1 MKQNIQASDFKPS
14 NKKPVLSVSLNK
26 NQIKLGCFF
35 LITLWAAWF
44 VLTAKSV
51 GIVVSPPNAT
61 IELRG
66 WPTIEIGDSWL
77 ARPGLHQ
84 LEISAHGYQPYERGL
99 NVSEAISQKYSIA
112 LTPLPGQLNITTEP
126 PQRGEIFI
134 DDVSFGEIPGVIKE
148 IPAGTRSIRLEV
160 DRYLPFQAN
169 LNIAGKGLEQA
180 LIAKLIPG
188 WADTKLD
195 SLPAGAQ
202 ITVDGRILGN
212 TPLLAELLFGK
223 REIELRLQGYKTWVK
238 TWEIKAGRPANLGEI
253 VLAKADGELNINT
266 IPEGAVVAID
276 GEFIGVTPLL
286 AAVSPDVKHKIEFM
300 KEGFKPALQ
309 TISVASAAKSSVIL
323 DLVPELARIR
333 FETTPKDAQLMVDGT
348 LVGIATQV
356 LTLPTHPHE
365 FTIFRD
371 GYATYQGMLTPRTGV
386 EKKFRI
392 RLKTAEAAEREAA
405 QEEKRKTKKGFVTT
419 YVGQEMKLFSGG
431 TVFLGSP
438 KSDEEHQADEVHR
451 KVILEKPFYFSTKE
465 VTVGEFRR
473 FLATYSPGEDIMSLP
488 NHEQYPVVSVSWIQT
503 ALYCNWLSRRDGLDR
518 FYNISFGELLGVNP
532 ESSGYRLPTEAE
544 WEWVAKDFKNKK
556 PHTFPWGNK
565 YPPTAVSGNYADT
578 TASGS
583 NIEFLK
589 SYTDGYKFSAP
600 VGTFNKSKKG
610 IYDIGGNVSEWVHDY
625 YSDLP
630 SNATTYDSLGAHTG
644 TRKVIKGASWM
655 SSKAKE
661 LRISFRR
668 HGINGEKA
676 TGFRMARYAR

>member
-356 LTLPTHPHE
+356 LALPTHPHE

-371 GYATYQGMLTPRTGV
+371 GYATYQGMLTPRT
-386 EKKFRI
+386 
-392 RLKTAEAAEREAA
+392 
-405 QEEKRKTKKGFVTT
+405 
-419 YVGQEMKLFSGG
+419 
-431 TVFLGSP
+431 
-438 KSDEEHQADEVHR
+438 
-451 KVILEKPFYFSTKE
+451 
-465 VTVGEFRR
+465 
-473 FLATYSPGEDIMSLP
+473 
-488 NHEQYPVVSVSWIQT
+488 
-503 ALYCNWLSRRDGLDR
+503 
-518 FYNISFGELLGVNP
+518 
-532 ESSGYRLPTEAE
+532 
-544 WEWVAKDFKNKK
+544 
-556 PHTFPWGNK
+556 
-565 YPPTAVSGNYADT
+565 
-578 TASGS
+578 
-583 NIEFLK
+583 
-589 SYTDGYKFSAP
+589 
-600 VGTFNKSKKG
+600 
-610 IYDIGGNVSEWVHDY
+610 
-625 YSDLP
+625 
-630 SNATTYDSLGAHTG
+630 
-644 TRKVIKGASWM
+644 
-655 SSKAKE
+655 
-661 LRISFRR
+661 
-668 HGINGEKA
+668 
-676 TGFRMARYAR
+676 